1 MKRRGLF
8 HAENLRPIRFTGME
22 LLAIGIWA
30 QFEEMMA
37 KDYMQKEDEAGR
49 PADPRLGYHKA
60 GEKYDFLRGL
70 VLEAQNIQGRI
81 ERHIDRCTWVGS
93 LYAEV

>member
-1 MKRRGLF
+1 
-8 HAENLRPIRFTGME
+8 ME
-22 LLAIGIWA
+22 LLTIGLWA
-30 QFEEMMA
+30 KFEEKMA

-49 PADPRLGYHKA
+49 PADPRLGYFKK
-60 GEKYDFLRGL
+60 GEKFDFYRGL
-70 VLEAQNIQGRI
+70 AREAEDILGRI

>member
-22 LLAIGIWA
+22 LLSIGIWA

-60 GEKYDFLRGL
+60 GEKYDFLQKL
-70 VLEAQNIQGRI
+70 VRESEDIRGRI
-81 ERHIDRCTWVGS
+81 ERHIDRCSWPGTA
-93 LYAEV
+93 YAEV